1 MTLKILF
8 LGWVFY
14 IIQIE
19 KYSCNNKREAECREE
34 YWRVELNAQLN
45 MIKAK
50 EDEKFISQAL
60 IDILTITVPLIISLI
75 SGGLMGIINAY
86 FIGHIGTKE

>member
-1 MTLKILF
+1 
-8 LGWVFY
+8 
-14 IIQIE
+14 
-19 KYSCNNKREAECREE
+19 
-34 YWRVELNAQLN
+34 

-60 IDILTITVPLIISLI
+60 RDILTITVPLIISLI